1 MLVDASVN
9 KTLHISLNRHFT
21 HRESS
26 LVQLLVVS
34 LVECLTQGVSLR
46 LVLVPGVQSPAD
58 VHLPG
63 VRGGPGTGAG
73 H

>member
-46 LVLVPGVQSPAD
+46 LVPGVQSPAD

-63 VRGGPGTGAG
+63 VRGGPGTGA
-73 H
+73 